1 MRIDAL
7 TNVTAEDY
15 VAGRKYDDSVCYAF
29 YPIDLHTDHAI
40 KQVFLSEGVVPCI
53 PYSALIPKNSRF
65 ILAAGRCVGSD
76 TDANSA
82 LRVQAP
88 CMAMGQAAGAAAAIM
103 AENGSDNRI
112 DVNLLKESLKKLGAI
127 VP

>member
-1 MRIDAL
+1 M
-7 TNVTAEDY
+7 
-15 VAGRKYDDSVCYAF
+15 
-29 YPIDLHTDHAI
+29 
-40 KQVFLSEGVVPCI
+40 
-53 PYSALIPKNSRF
+53 
-65 ILAAGRCVGSD
+65 GSD

-88 CMAMGQAAGAAAAIM
+88 CMAMGQAAGVAAAIM